1 VNDHISALLAY
12 LEKERGL
19 STSTIAAY
27 RNDLLSFAEFLDSE
41 AERDHTSRAAVAT
54 ISREQIRDYLQHLRN
69 RGYSPASLARKIA
82 ALRSF
87 FRYLCATGAVVGD
100 PTVSVG
106 LPDAPT
112 SLQRTV
118 RDSDVHA
125 LFLYCDGRQTHEGMR
140 DHALLS
146 VLRATGMR
154 VGELVNVDVSDV
166 DLASARVRVVGR
178 ANRERMLPLDEE
190 SRSSLERYLQHA
202 RPVLTRH
209 SNKERALMVNQRGQ
223 RLTRTG
229 FWLIMRHLVRD
240 AGVAATLTPNTLR
253 HRFASRQI
261 GRGLGLE
268 ELRRLLGHASITTT
282 LLYTRM
288 VPPQPINITA
298 RRGA

>member
-1 VNDHISALLAY
+1 MNDYIFALLDY
-12 LEKERGL
+12 LGDERGL
-19 STSTIAAY
+19 SIATIAAY
-27 RNDLLSFAEFLDSE
+27 RTDLLSFAEFLRTE
-41 AERDHTSRAAVAT
+41 AEHDQGSRVSVAS
-54 ISREQIRDYLQHLRN
+54 INREQIRGYLLHLRN

-87 FRYLCATGAVVGD
+87 FRYLCTTGAVTSD

-118 RDSDVHA
+118 RESDVHA
-125 LFLYCDGRQTHEGMR
+125 LFRYCDSRQTHEGMR

-154 VGELVNVDVSDV
+154 VGELVTVDVSDV
-166 DLASARVRVVGR
+166 DLAAGCVRVVGR
-178 ANRERMLPLDEE
+178 ANRERLLPLDDEAKA
-190 SRSSLERYLQHA
+190 SIERYLQNA
-202 RPVLTRH
+202 RPVLTRR
-209 SNKERALMVNQRGQ
+209 SAKERALMVNQRGQ

-240 AGVAATLTPNTLR
+240 AGVAASLTPDTLR
-253 HRFASRQI
+253 HSFASRQI

-288 VPPQPINITA
+288 VPPQPINVTA

>member
-1 VNDHISALLAY
+1 LNDSIAALLAY
-12 LEKERGL
+12 LENERGL

-41 AERDHTSRAAVAT
+41 AESDHSSPGVTSVN
-54 ISREQIRDYLQHLRN
+54 REQIRGYLLHLRN
-69 RGYSPASLARKIA
+69 RGYSTASLARKIA
-82 ALRSF
+82 ALRAF
-87 FRYLCATGAVVGD
+87 FRYLCATGALTSD
-100 PTVSVG
+100 PTITVG
-106 LPDAPT
+106 LPDTPM

-125 LFLYCDGRQTHEGMR
+125 LFLYCDSRQTYEGMR

-146 VLRATGMR
+146 ALRATGMR

-166 DLASARVRVVGR
+166 DLASGRVRVVGR
-178 ANRERMLPLDEE
+178 ANRERTLPLDDEAIA
-190 SRSSLERYLQHA
+190 SLERYLLHA
-202 RPVLTRH
+202 RPVLTRN
-209 SNKERALMVNQRGQ
+209 SVEECALMVNQRGQ

-240 AGVAATLTPNTLR
+240 AGVTATLTPDTLR
-253 HRFASRQI
+253 HSFASRQI

-288 VPPQPINITA
+288 VPPQPINVTA